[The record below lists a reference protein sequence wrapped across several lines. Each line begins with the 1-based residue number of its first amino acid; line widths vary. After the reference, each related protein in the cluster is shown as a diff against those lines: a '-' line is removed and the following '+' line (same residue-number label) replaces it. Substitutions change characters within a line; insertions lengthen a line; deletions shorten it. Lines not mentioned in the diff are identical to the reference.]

1 MGVGVEASCTPH
13 SLIIINGN
21 QSSGRGVG
29 GREMDGHVYYHIIFT
44 SHGKVTSP
52 QHKVSAKKILVPL
65 CTIFVVILLGQFD
78 NPPPDFFN
86 FKTSFVLSLILRLY
100 LLLKTGYCTFIS
112 TYD

>member
-52 QHKVSAKKILVPL
+52 QHKVSAKKNTGTIMSYL
-65 CTIFVVILLGQFD
+65 CGNLAWSV
-78 NPPPDFFN
+78 
-86 FKTSFVLSLILRLY
+86 R
-100 LLLKTGYCTFIS
+100 
-112 TYD
+112 